1 MANKRIPYTY
11 MSGGVCL
18 CTVPQN
24 RLTNTGFFLMFLF
37 LSQTS
42 LTFTPQAHVDTKL
55 LVSEVAE
62 YKGAHRVL
70 RNFRDFSAL
79 PGRGRYFM
87 KLEALFRLSALVDY
101 SDFDRPLDGRDLNPL
116 VTCTS

>member
-1 MANKRIPYTY
+1 MYSAAKPINQDRVLSLVSISVADLPYI
-11 MSGGVCL
+11 
-18 CTVPQN
+18 
-24 RLTNTGFFLMFLF
+24 
-37 LSQTS
+37 
-42 LTFTPQAHVDTKL
+42 TPQAHVDTKQ

-101 SDFDRPLDGRDLNPL
+101 SDFE
-116 VTCTS
+116 